1 MMVSL
6 SVNTTNEAHANRL
19 TWAKGEWYELYR
31 VTMAH
36 EYSAANFKGGKR
48 NNSSAKGVSI
58 VILDFDEGLSLKQG
72 IELFSSYQ
80 SLIVTTKSHQ
90 VEKHGIVTDRFRVIL
105 PLDRSIIDMTYYGR
119 VMRIIT
125 RHFNSD
131 IACSDAA
138 RYYSPNPKQL
148 VHYSSSEAYFDIE
161 KFDSLIEENIAPIN
175 CSKVT
180 HKKIVRSIASNRVD
194 LSDFLDETI
203 HYYKNGIKN
212 SDTLKD
218 FIKITK
224 VSDKA
229 TSCHCFLNKQHMD
242 NNPSCFLYRN
252 HNNIYAKCVA
262 CGFDGILESG
272 DIFCLQLIK

>member
-1 MMVSL
+1 MVSL
-6 SVNTTNEAHANRL
+6 SINTTNETHANTL
-19 TWAKGEWYELYR
+19 VWAVGNWADVYKI
-31 VTMAH
+31 TCQF
-36 EYSAANFKGGKR
+36 EYSAACFKGGKR

-72 IELFSSYQ
+72 IELFSSYKF
-80 SLIVTTKSHQ
+80 LIVTTKSHQ
-90 VEKHGIVTDRFRVIL
+90 VDKHGIVTDRFRVIL
-105 PLDRSIIDMTYYGR
+105 PLNFTIIDMKYYGKL
-119 VMRIIT
+119 MRIIT
-125 RHFNSD
+125 RYFNSD

-203 HYYKNGIKN
+203 HYYKNGVKN
-212 SDTLKD
+212 YDTLEN
-218 FIKITK
+218 FIINTE
-224 VSDKA
+224 VSNKA
-229 TSCHCFLNKQHMD
+229 TRCHCFLNKQHED
-242 NNPSCFLYRN
+242 RNPSCFIYRN
-252 HNNIYAKCVA
+252 DNNIYAKCVA
-262 CGFDGILESG
+262 CGFDGVLQAGE
-272 DIFCLQLIK
+272 IFCL